1 MARFDLSKI
10 QAEAIVEMKLRRLQ
24 GLEREK
30 IEEELRE
37 KMILIA
43 DLEDILAKPER
54 VISIVIEE
62 TDYIKDTF

>member
-10 QAEAIVEMKLRRLQ
+10 QAEAIIEMKLRRLQ

-43 DLEDILAKPER
+43 DLEDILSKPER
-54 VISIVIEE
+54 IISIIIEE
-62 TDYIKDTF
+62 TDYVRDTF